1 MWGLEAV
8 IVALSQ
14 YLDNVRDNP
23 RLDLVAEREI
33 ISKLETRNDA
43 IELLPYGLL
52 NDLNNLPLD
61 ATLKPCEIIF
71 ANHLAE

>member
-61 ATLKPCEIIF
+61 ATLNTC
-71 ANHLAE
+71 